1 MDLEPSPPPLGSGGK
16 LVLIAF
22 LGASVFVITAPLVIA
37 VVSVALIPDLG
48 GLRAGVSPVA
58 VAGWLMVTVVVAIW
72 FGGPLERVSRRPF
85 GTYRWA
91 GVLAAEATSLAFLWL
106 LLLPILASGWSA
118 LLAASIGVLLYK
130 CAEPLLDRWAREER
144 VEGEG

>member
-22 LGASVFVITAPLVIA
+22 LGASVFVVAAPLVIA

-85 GTYRWA
+85 GSYRWA
-91 GVLAAEATSLAFLWL
+91 GGLAAEATSLAFLWL

-130 CAEPLLDRWAREER
+130 CAEPLLDRWAREEGAD
-144 VEGEG
+144 GEG

>member
-1 MDLEPSPPPLGSGGK
+1 MDPKSSLPPLGSGGK

-22 LGASVFVITAPLVIA
+22 LGASVFVVTAPLVIGVA
-37 VVSVALIPDLG
+37 SVALIPDLG
-48 GLRAGVSPVA
+48 GLRAGVSPVL
-58 VAGWLMVTVVVAIW
+58 VAGWLMVTVVVTIW

-85 GTYRWA
+85 GSYRWA
-91 GVLAAEATSLAFLWL
+91 GALAAEATSLAFLWL

-118 LLAASIGVLLYK
+118 LLAASIGALLFK

-144 VEGEG
+144 GDGGG